1 VHFSDAS
8 VTAGRPNALK
18 QAKMAA
24 GPENDLVRLLADLS
38 AGKKVSLLVAP
49 AAQRHFG
56 DYRQLFA
63 VLRAWGLQGFYNVL
77 RYADIV
83 VWAYRQQLENRRGES
98 LIASACPAVTLHVLR
113 QKSVLQ
119 PLLMPVVSPVIAAAL
134 YLRKNKAVHESFA
147 FLTPCVCKRQE
158 IKLYGQAITG
168 IEYCVTIRELQQQ
181 LLKSGA
187 TLNSLTP
194 VDYSDAAEPFVGESL
209 SVFGG
214 IGACLS
220 RSVDGFRYRQ
230 ACGASNV
237 YPLLDCCPSGTERG
251 EMLQDLLELN
261 HCGQGCD
268 GGAGIGKAWPFPKLQ
283 PTDRIEGLATRQ
295 TLPDLWRYFDE
306 NLDAADFAW
315 PIDQV
320 DTELLNEGR
329 IT

>member
-1 VHFSDAS
+1 MRFVDAPDETGRAVS
-8 VTAGRPNALK
+8 LKKRETTAGT
-18 QAKMAA
+18 
-24 GPENDLVRLLADLS
+24 ESDLVRLLADLA
-38 AGKKVSLLVAP
+38 AGEKVSLLVAP

-63 VLRAWGLQGFYNVL
+63 ALRGWGLQDFYNVL

-83 VWAYRQQLENRRGES
+83 VWAYRQQIENRRGES

-113 QKSVLQ
+113 QKPALQ

-134 YLRKNKAVHESFA
+134 YLRKKKAVHESFA

-158 IKLYGQAITG
+158 IELYGRAING
-168 IEYCVTIRELQQQ
+168 IDYCVTISELQQQ

-194 VDYSDAAEPFVGESL
+194 VDYSDAAELFVGESL

-220 RSVDGFRYRQ
+220 RCVGDFRYRQ
-230 ACGASNV
+230 ASGAENV
-237 YPLLDCCPSGTERG
+237 YPLLDSSSRAVACG
-251 EMLQDLLELN
+251 ENMYDLLELN
-261 HCGQGCD
+261 HCCRGCD
-268 GGAGIGKAWPFPKLQ
+268 GGAGIGPAWSFLLQ
-283 PTDRIEGLATRQ
+283 KPADRVEGLAARQ

-320 DTELLNEGR
+320 KTELLNEGR